1 MSSTDVP
8 GSDDNIPQNPE
19 VVEIQSSQSPLRRS
33 PTQIYPRKLKA
44 VADSGTQETEYHSAL
59 ETQSSAAKPKYT
71 IEMYQSDA
79 QSPAQDVSEVPDI
92 DDVEFDLTQIPTRSE
107 KVINVTIEEIRAKL
121 FAKKEKLEETQ
132 LNNLKFHAEIKPSA
146 NSNAEKELEREI
158 SKDKFSQMEII
169 GQFNLGFIICKLD
182 QDLFIVDQH
191 ATDEKYNFEILQ
203 KTTVLKRQK
212 LVV

>member
-8 GSDDNIPQNPE
+8 GSDDNIPQESE
-19 VVEIQSSQSPLRRS
+19 VVEIQSSPPRRIS
-33 PTQIYPRKLKA
+33 LNKA
-44 VADSGTQETEYHSAL
+44 STDSRTQETEYHSAL
-59 ETQSSAAKPKYT
+59 ETQAASSADKPKYT
-71 IEMYQSDA
+71 IEMYQSDG
-79 QSPAQDVSEVPDI
+79 QSSPQDVTEMPDN
-92 DDVEFDLTQIPTRSE
+92 DDVEFDLTQIPTRGE
-107 KVINVTIEEIRAKL
+107 KVINVTIEQIRAKL
-121 FAKKEKLEETQ
+121 LAKKQKLEETQ
-132 LNNLKFHAEIKPSA
+132 LKNLKFHAEIKPSA

-169 GQFNLGFIICKLD
+169 GQFNLGFIICKLA